1 MILSMTGFAADR
13 GQIAGYGW
21 SWDLRAVNG
30 RGLDLRLRV
39 PDWIEGLEASVRA
52 ELGRRVQ
59 RGNVSLSLRVSREA
73 EAGGDDALRLNPV
86 ALRAVLQALGQIEA
100 QARDQGLALAPA
112 SATEV
117 LNQRE
122 VIASAAADPDTAG
135 LRQAILAGLPA
146 LISAFNATRLAEGQA
161 LAAVIGGQLAQIA
174 ALIEDA
180 AALAAQRPEKGGD
193 NLRAAV
199 ARLLE
204 TSDGIDAQ
212 RLAQEL
218 ALIAVRQDV
227 TEELD
232 RLAAHVVAA
241 QSLLQAEGPVGRKF
255 DFLVQ
260 EFMREANTL
269 CSKAQD
275 LALTRVGLELKTVID
290 QLREQIQ
297 NVE

>member
-1 MILSMTGFAADR
+1 MILSMTGFAAGR
-13 GQIAGYGW
+13 GQMKGYGW

-39 PDWIEGLEASVRA
+39 PDWIEGLEAVLRA
-52 ELGRRVQ
+52 ELGRAVQ
-59 RGNVSLSLRVSREA
+59 RGNVSLSLRVTRAA
-73 EAGGDDALRLNPV
+73 EAAGENALRINPG
-86 ALRAVLQALGQIEA
+86 ALSGVLQALCQIEA
-100 QARDQGLALAPA
+100 QARDMGLALAPTSA
-112 SATEV
+112 SEV

-122 VIASAAADPDTAG
+122 VLASAPDDPETAG
-135 LRQAILAGLPA
+135 LRQAVLAELPA
-146 LISAFNATRLAEGQA
+146 LISAFNAARQAEGQA
-161 LAAVIGGQLAQIA
+161 LAAVIGGQLALIA
-174 ALIEDA
+174 ALTADA
-180 AALAAQRPEKGGD
+180 VELAAQRRESGGD

-199 ARLLE
+199 TRLLE
-204 TSDGIDAQ
+204 TSDAVDEP

-232 RLAAHVVAA
+232 RLAAHVQAA
-241 QSLLQAEGPVGRKF
+241 QSLLQAKGPVGRKF

-269 CSKAQD
+269 CSKSQD
-275 LALTRVGLELKTVID
+275 LALTRVGLELKAVID